1 MQYRGFPLWKKGCLA
16 AILIWILWSLLP
28 GASVEAGG
36 NRPVVRV
43 GFPFQQG
50 LTEVDENGNYTGY
63 IYDYLQEI
71 AQYTGWD
78 YEFVRIEGDI
88 NESLTTLLDMLENG
102 EIDIMG
108 GLLYNAQMEEKYDY
122 TSNSCG
128 IVYTVFKVL
137 YENTAYNEASRE
149 EQHLRVAMLDGAVKR
164 REEMEEYCR
173 KNMLVPEVVLCQSEK
188 EMVQALKEDRADV
201 MISTSMEYIEGLRT
215 VARFAPRPFYFV
227 ATKGKTE
234 LVNQLDK
241 ALHSIEQADPYFTTT
256 LNEKYFNPPNTE
268 LRLTPEEKQ
277 YLEQAGTL
285 KVGVLSD
292 LPPYQYVDEETG
304 QLKGIGVDLLD
315 RIREQ
320 TGLSFQLVVAPDDK
334 TLSRMAEEGSID
346 LVVGMPYDYGL
357 AQDRNMAMSRPYIST
372 QYMLLISDKMQNRKL
387 DDMSMAMVEGCGCYW
402 EHAVTGVYFD
412 TREELVRAVNK
423 GKPYYTY
430 MDAYVA
436 QHYFNKPE
444 FRGLKLIPQ
453 VNTDSSTCIGVK
465 KPASTELLNILNKV
479 IIALPQEEMQSI
491 IYSNTINK
499 ENPTLADY
507 IKENPF
513 QAIAAAGM
521 VLLLVIA
528 VLAWGIYTKGKLNR
542 KISLELAKHREI
554 YGLVNDY
561 FFEYDIKKDLFTLSM
576 KTDGNAEEREVV
588 CRLKEG
594 GEKKEDYRKQLLEV
608 MTSENEGIQELQLP
622 EYKKAAPGEII
633 ALRWIRLAMKTIY
646 DYKGNPVCVIGKMND
661 IEEERQEKE
670 KLKKQAERDSLTHA
684 YNAKTSLRLI
694 EERLGRLAVGDKGA
708 LLLLDIDK
716 FKNINDTYGHMAG
729 DHVLCEVAAVL
740 RECFREEDIVGRP
753 GGDEFVVYMDKMK
766 DTQALSDTCERLL
779 QRIRRIDTL
788 NAGKVTISLGAVLT
802 KRGDVYDKIYKT
814 ADKALYQVKR
824 EGRDGYYIA

>member
-1 MQYRGFPLWKKGCLA
+1 MQYRGFLLWKKGCLA
-16 AILIWILWSLLP
+16 AILILFLGIWLS
-28 GASVEAGG
+28 GFSVEAGG
-36 NRPVVRV
+36 DRPVVRV
-43 GFPFQQG
+43 GFPMQQG
-50 LTEVDENGNYTGY
+50 LTELDEDGNYTGY

-108 GLLYNAQMEEKYDY
+108 GLLYNTQMEEKYEY

-149 EQHLRVAMLDGAVKR
+149 EQHLRVAMMEGAVKR

-173 KNMLVPEVVLCQSEK
+173 KSMLVPEVVLCRSEE

-292 LPPYQYVDEETG
+292 LPPYQYMDEETG
-304 QLKGIGVDLLD
+304 LLKGIGVDLLD
-315 RIREQ
+315 IIREQ

-346 LVVGMPYDYGL
+346 LVVGMPYDYEL
-357 AQDRNMAMSRPYIST
+357 ARERNMAMSRPYVST
-372 QYMLLISDKMQNRKL
+372 QYVLLISDNMQNQQL
-387 DDMSMAMVEGCGCYW
+387 DGMSMAVVEGCGCYW
-402 EHAVTGVYFD
+402 GDAAGGVFFD
-412 TREELVRAVNK
+412 SREELVRAVNS

-444 FRGLKLIPQ
+444 FRRLKLIPQ

-499 ENPTLADY
+499 ENPTLGDY

-513 QAIAAAGM
+513 QAVAAAGM

-528 VLAWGIYTKGKLNR
+528 ALAWGIYTKGKLNR

-561 FFEYDIKKDLFTLSM
+561 FLEYDIKNDLFTLSM
-576 KTDGNAEEREVV
+576 KTDGNAGEREIS

-594 GEKKEDYRKQLLEV
+594 GGQNRDYLKQLLEI
-608 MTSENEGIQELQLP
+608 MTAENEGIRELQLP
-622 EYKKAAPGEII
+622 QYKKAAPGEENT
-633 ALRWIRLAMKTIY
+633 LRWIRLAMKTIY

-661 IEEERQEKE
+661 IEEEKREKE

-694 EERLGRLAVGDKGA
+694 EERLARLKAGSAGA
-708 LLLLDIDK
+708 LLLIDIDK
-716 FKNINDTYGHMAG
+716 FKSINDTYGHLAG
-729 DHVLCEVAAVL
+729 DHVLCEVAGVL
-740 RECFREEDIVGRP
+740 QECFREEDVVGRP
-753 GGDEFVVYMDKMK
+753 GGDEFVVYMDNMK
-766 DTQALSDTCERLL
+766 DAKALSDTCERL
-779 QRIRRIDTL
+779 IRKIRKLDVSS
-788 NAGKVTISLGAVLT
+788 AGKVTISMGAVMT
-802 KRGDVYDKIYKT
+802 KPGDVYDEIYKM
-814 ADKALYQVKR
+814 ADNALYQVKR
-824 EGRDGYYIA
+824 EGRDGYFIA